1 MGSRFFLPLMIR
13 LAVVAAGPLAVGWWL
28 VGPIGGG
35 AAAVVLLSL
44 ELWRIDRTVRTAA
57 DDRVTYTPTPPGDLT
72 WLDEDAIRQS
82 LRDLR
87 SAGFQPIADCTF
99 RIPVSPAGFTR
110 VLTHRGERVYACVA
124 QGRRGT
130 HAPEAVA
137 VTLLSALDDGRTLT
151 TTSSQ
156 PTSTMAFGLER
167 TDAWQIRPGAAV
179 HDLIVEHLATRAR
192 LAERGPT
199 GISGDGTLG
208 NFVAMQT
215 GLFHR
220 QAQECRM
227 NGALGAIRRGMK
239 WERHGHKSWVD
250 GVFSKE
256 KALIARP
263 LQPAEAP
270 APQTVSP
277 DPTPPTPGPSARP
290 AAAPKPPAA
299 PRRRQTPSAAAS
311 PACQQRR
318 RLPPPP
324 ASAVPQRRLRLLPH
338 RPPHHAR
345 RRPGRSRQLQSP
357 QQLHPMPL
365 ACADAHHRR
374 RPTVPPGR
382 PRPEQRR
389 RRRRRPPP
397 RPAPSQTR
405 RGPSRVRHR
414 RSGRRRHP
422 CHRGRD
428 RLRQVK
434 RLRRQEPASGLQ
446 HPRWARAAP
455 PRNAPRQRS
464 PRRTGRNDDGPP
476 GVHRTARQ
484 HSSSRRTYLRATLAP
499 ASSRSALIFSAS
511 SLFAPSL
518 TLPGAPS
525 TRSFASFR
533 PSPVT

>member
-270 APQTVSP
+270 ASQTASP
-277 DPTPPTPGPSARP
+277 DPTPPTPAPSARP
-290 AAAPKPPAA
+290 AAAPKPPAP

-311 PACQQRR
+311 PVPTATAAPAAPSLGRPAAPPAPAPAPAAAPRQAPPRQVPATPVAAATPPDVTRVRR
-318 RLPPPP
+318 RTPPSPTYGAAGPTETRATTAAPQASTSPLRPVTDAARPQPSATPQIRQAP
-324 ASAVPQRRLRLLPH
+324 ASVP
-338 RPPHHAR
+338 
-345 RRPGRSRQLQSP
+345 S
-357 QQLHPMPL
+357 
-365 ACADAHHRR
+365 
-374 RPTVPPGR
+374 R
-382 PRPEQRR
+382 PRPPAPGEAAAPTGAGQRIAA
-389 RRRRRPPP
+389 PPVGAR
-397 RPAPSQTR
+397 RPAP
-405 RGPSRVRHR
+405 
-414 RSGRRRHP
+414 
-422 CHRGRD
+422 
-428 RLRQVK
+428 
-434 RLRRQEPASGLQ
+434 
-446 HPRWARAAP
+446 
-455 PRNAPRQRS
+455 
-464 PRRTGRNDDGPP
+464 
-476 GVHRTARQ
+476 
-484 HSSSRRTYLRATLAP
+484 
-499 ASSRSALIFSAS
+499 
-511 SLFAPSL
+511 
-518 TLPGAPS
+518 
-525 TRSFASFR
+525 
-533 PSPVT
+533 